1 VKVSL
6 ATQIWSL
13 SQRSVVKTL
22 KQPAVIVPT
31 LVFPLFFLAINASGL
46 DASTKIKGFPTDSY
60 LTFALATT
68 FVQAGI
74 SGVSVAGGAL
84 AEDIETGFMSRLSL
98 TPMQGVAVL
107 FGHLAGTAAVALIGA
122 IIYLAIGLAFGA
134 SVKAGVGGALVLLPL
149 SVLIALAFG
158 SIGVLAALRTGSAEA
173 VQAVFPVLFVMLF
186 LSSMAM
192 PRNLIEI
199 DWFRTIATYNPL
211 SYLIE
216 AVRSLL
222 IEGWDAE
229 ALALGIGIASVITV
243 VAMVAS
249 VSALKLRLLRT

>member
-1 VKVSL
+1 VNVSL

-98 TPMQGVAVL
+98 TPMKGVAVL
-107 FGHLAGTAAVALIGA
+107 LGHLAGTAAVALIGA
-122 IIYLAIGLAFGA
+122 IIYLAIGLAAGA

-158 SIGVLAALRTGSAEA
+158 SIGVFAALRTGSAEA

-199 DWFRTIATYNPL
+199 DWFRTATTLNPV

-216 AVRSLL
+216 AVRSL
-222 IEGWDAE
+222 IIIGWDAE
-229 ALALGIGIASVITV
+229 ALALGFGIASLI
-243 VAMVAS
+243 AAIA
-249 VSALKLRLLRT
+249 VSLSSLALRTRLTRS